1 MLKVS
6 SSPMALEPLNG
17 SAKNRPKP
25 TRHVILIVHYSFSHL
40 LCIRVHLVLDQT
52 FALNLSAPFIA
63 QFFTENLLKILPYTD
78 IVFGNETEA
87 EAFATATNYSGS
99 KTDLIGIAKVLAGYE
114 KSNKARERI
123 VVFTNGA
130 KSTIL
135 IAGPNAEAQ
144 TIPVKALSSDKIVDT
159 NGAGDAFAGGFLGA
173 LVSGKTL
180 RECVLAGHELGRM
193 CVQEVC
199 HCTSP

>member
-1 MLKVS
+1 
-6 SSPMALEPLNG
+6 MALELLNG
-17 SAKNRPKP
+17 SVENRPKP
-25 TRHVILIVHYSFSHL
+25 TRYVILIVHNSSSHRS
-40 LCIRVHLVLDQT
+40 CIDVYLVLDQT
-52 FALNLSAPFIA
+52 FALNISAPFIA
-63 QFFTENLLKILPYTD
+63 QFFTESLLKILPYTD

-87 EAFATATNYSGS
+87 QALATATNYPGS
-99 KTDLIGIAKVLAGYE
+99 KTDLVGIAKAFAGYE

-135 IAGPNAEAQ
+135 VAGPNAEAQ
-144 TIPVKALSSDKIVDT
+144 IFPVKALSNDKIVDT

-180 RECVLAGHELGRM
+180 GECVLAGHELGRM
-193 CVQEVC
+193 CIQEVC
-199 HCTSP
+199 HCTQGN

>member
-1 MLKVS
+1 M
-6 SSPMALEPLNG
+6 
-17 SAKNRPKP
+17 
-25 TRHVILIVHYSFSHL
+25 
-40 LCIRVHLVLDQT
+40 HLVLNQT

-63 QFFTENLLKILPYTD
+63 QFFTENLLKVLPYTD

-99 KTDLIGIAKVLAGYE
+99 KTDLIGIAKALAGYE

-135 IAGPNAEAQ
+135 VAGPNAEAQ
-144 TIPVKALSSDKIVDT
+144 VIPVKALSNDKIVDT
-159 NGAGDAFAGGFLGA
+159 NGAGDAFAGGFIGA

-180 RECVLAGHELGRM
+180 GECVLAGHELGGM

-199 HCTSP
+199 HCTSRGYIDKPTFYSGRSSVQVA